1 MKKTPHALTR
11 LFTLL
16 LASLT
21 LLSISVAAAGTAGS
35 SSDPLVTLSYLNEK
49 FLPELMTR
57 VDEKLAARTDTAT
70 KELRAQVD
78 ADIKRLEE
86 KYGSDVERGRERR
99 HGGQLCGRHDDER
112 TGSLRCDRLRGHAA
126 RRHGVGRIA
135 LQPGPH

>member
-11 LFTLL
+11 LFKLL

-21 LLSISVAAAGTAGS
+21 ILSISVAAAGTAGS

-57 VDEKLAARTDTAT
+57 VDEKLAARTDTAS

-86 KYGSDVERGRERR
+86 KYGSQTSNEGAST
-99 HGGQLCGRHDDER
+99 GGQLCGRHDDEW

>member
-21 LLSISVAAAGTAGS
+21 ILSISVAAAGTAGS

-57 VDEKLAARTDTAT
+57 VDEKARRAHGHGLERAARA
-70 KELRAQVD
+70 
-78 ADIKRLEE
+78 
-86 KYGSDVERGRERR
+86 GGRR
-99 HGGQLCGRHDDER
+99 HQ
-112 TGSLRCDRLRGHAA
+112 TA
-126 RRHGVGRIA
+126 
-135 LQPGPH
+135 